1 MKIPVVQYPGQQL
14 VLSVFLMLSILVGM
28 TGVLIYI
35 SLITNDIEYFSCIIG
50 YSYIFFYRVP
60 QSFAHFIVF
69 NIFFELYAFYLFYI
83 QFFLPDI
90 YSYIFSYS
98 IKYQILHG
106 SVLDIIKQPHVE
118 PV

>member
-1 MKIPVVQYPGQQL
+1 MI
-14 VLSVFLMLSILVGM
+14 LSIFH
-28 TGVLIYI
+28 VLLAIHTSSFI
-35 SLITNDIEYFSCIIG
+35 ECLSLLPILLYLTF
-50 YSYIFFYRVP
+50 
-60 QSFAHFIVF
+60 
-69 NIFFELYAFYLFYI
+69 FFELYAFYLFYI